1 MKIYDNF
8 LNARNPLRLF
18 AIYLLATCSS
28 FTFAESFTPDDLT
41 RLVAG
46 WAIQQT
52 QHLEQASVEV
62 FPLDA
67 RQAAKECSSTP
78 ELSWVSP
85 TLQTQNSV
93 KIQCDGD
100 QRWQLF
106 VNVRLTQ
113 QVQVLVSQ
121 RQLASGSYL
130 SLDDVTLQT
139 RDVRQARGQYLTDAQ
154 GIIGARLKR
163 SVTQGQLFKLSDF
176 CLVCKGDQVTI
187 EGVSGTLA
195 VSTTGK
201 ALADATLGE
210 TVRVQNSQSGRVV
223 EAQVTAVKKVTI
235 NL

>member
-8 LNARNPLRLF
+8 LNARNRLRLF
-18 AIYLLATCSS
+18 TILMLLSCSS
-28 FTFAESFTPDDLT
+28 FVSAESFTPDDLT
-41 RLVAG
+41 RLVTG

-67 RQAAKECSSTP
+67 RQAARDCAATP
-78 ELSWVSP
+78 VLSWVST

-93 KIQCDGD
+93 KIQCDGE
-100 QRWQLF
+100 QPWQLY
-106 VNVRLTQ
+106 VNVRVTQ
-113 QVQVLVSQ
+113 QVSVLVSQ
-121 RQLASGSYL
+121 RQLPSGSYV
-130 SLDDVTLQT
+130 SLDDVTMQT
-139 RDVRQARGQYLTDAQ
+139 RDVRQARGQYLTDAN
-154 GIIGARLKR
+154 GVVGARLKR
-163 SVTQGQLFKLSDF
+163 SVTAGQLLKLSDF

-210 TVRVQNSQSGRVV
+210 FVRVQNNQSGRVV